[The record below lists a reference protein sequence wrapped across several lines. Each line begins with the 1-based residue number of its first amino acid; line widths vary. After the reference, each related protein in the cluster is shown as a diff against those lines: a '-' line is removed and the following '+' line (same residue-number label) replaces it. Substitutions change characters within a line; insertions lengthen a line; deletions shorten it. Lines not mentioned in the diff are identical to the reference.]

1 MQWSMPHRVLQVVA
15 GLIALTALTA
25 FVLGA
30 VNAPG
35 RGRLPG
41 ERAAKGEDAAPLE
54 ATEATPLSQ
63 ERIEGPPPPVP
74 LTAEQKAKL
83 EADKAAKAAQ
93 AEADAAAQTPPLAP
107 GAQAPPTAPPPPPTD
122 RLGDLLQKS
131 APPPE
136 EPPH

>member
-15 GLIALTALTA
+15 GLIVLTALTA
-25 FVLGA
+25 FVLGV

-63 ERIEGPPPPVP
+63 ERIEGPPPPAP
-74 LTAEQKAKL
+74 LTDEQKAKL
-83 EADKAAKAAQ
+83 EADKAAKAA
-93 AEADAAAQTPPLAP
+93 AAAA
-107 GAQAPPTAPPPPPTD
+107 AQAPPIIAQAPPAVPPPPPAD

-136 EPPH
+136 EAPH

>member
-1 MQWSMPHRVLQVVA
+1 MQWSMPHRVLQVIA
-15 GLIALTALTA
+15 GLIVLTALTA
-25 FVLGA
+25 FILGV

-54 ATEATPLSQ
+54 ATEAMPLSQ
-63 ERIEGPPPPVP
+63 ERIEGPPPPAP
-74 LTAEQKAKL
+74 LTDEQKAKL
-83 EADKAAKAAQ
+83 EADKAAKAE
-93 AEADAAAQTPPLAP
+93 AEAAAQSQPAAP
-107 GAQAPPTAPPPPPTD
+107 GAPAPAAAPPAPGD
-122 RLGDLLQKS
+122 RLGELLQKS

>member
-15 GLIALTALTA
+15 GLIVLTALTA
-25 FVLGA
+25 FVLGV

-41 ERAAKGEDAAPLE
+41 ERVAKGEDAAPLE

-63 ERIEGPPPPVP
+63 ERIEGPPPPAP
-74 LTAEQKAKL
+74 LTDEQKAKL
-83 EADKAAKAAQ
+83 EADKAAKA
-93 AEADAAAQTPPLAP
+93 EADAAQTSPLAS
-107 GAQAPPTAPPPPPTD
+107 GAQAPPAVPPPLPAD